1 MDTILKRT
9 PELNIDSK
17 MYESTIIIKT
27 KSHLSG
33 LSVLAALITLPSH
46 DVSTMDLLEVKA
58 TSSGINK
65 FVSKVSNCCHFPS
78 TVL

>member
-9 PELNIDSK
+9 LFYSELNIDSK

-33 LSVLAALITLPSH
+33 LSVLAALITLLSH
-46 DVSTMDLLEVKA
+46 DVLTMDLLKVKA
-58 TSSGINK
+58 MSSAINK
-65 FVSKVSNCCHFPS
+65 FVSKSV
-78 TVL
+78 